1 MRKGLKKVLV
11 KVIRDG
17 GIEWVHLSAVDE
29 TLYKR
34 FFETTNTRPVDL
46 NDYLSQ
52 WCKDD
57 FDVRLRMYKYN
68 DIYHLKKAIN
78 ERFQT
83 EYAELY
89 GSAEMPEIRGWVR
102 MWLSQHM
109 EMELLKIEER
119 KRDKDQRP
127 ENHSC

>member
-1 MRKGLKKVLV
+1 MKKGLRKILV

-17 GIEWVHLSAVDE
+17 SIEWVHFSAIDSN
-29 TLYKR
+29 LYKR
-34 FFETTNTRPVDL
+34 FLEATDTRPSDL
-46 NDYLSQ
+46 NDYLSR

-57 FDVRLRMYKYN
+57 FDVRLRMYKYA

-78 ERFQT
+78 ERFEA

-109 EMELLKIEER
+109 EMEVLKIEQSR
-119 KRDKDQRP
+119 NNLKQ
-127 ENHSC
+127 S